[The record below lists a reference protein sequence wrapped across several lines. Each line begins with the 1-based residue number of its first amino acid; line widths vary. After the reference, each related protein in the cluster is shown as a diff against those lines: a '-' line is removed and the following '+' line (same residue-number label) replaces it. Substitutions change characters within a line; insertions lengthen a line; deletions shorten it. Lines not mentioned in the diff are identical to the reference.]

1 MKPAPREASIRTHR
15 HGLQLRQIAHLCCH
29 LLGVGMHLGGRK
41 VQDDDAVI
49 RCDKNIALVHIPVHD
64 ACLVD
69 PGQSLSQV
77 LVQCPV

>member
-1 MKPAPREASIRTHR
+1 
-15 HGLQLRQIAHLCCH
+15 
-29 LLGVGMHLGGRK
+29 MHLGGRK

-69 PGQSLSQV
+69 PGQSLLQV